1 VKEKILCVDDE
12 ASALEGYQRILHR
25 QFEVTTAVSGAQ
37 GLAILQKW
45 GPFAVVISDMR
56 MPGMNGAEFLA
67 QVRERAPETVRM
79 LLTGY
84 SDMKA
89 AIDAV
94 NKGRIL
100 QFLTKPCERDVLIA
114 AINTGVAQYRSQTA
128 EREMVK
134 NAEKMGRS
142 KSDWEAVDFD
152 RWEHFESSAGLPGPA
167 QARAHLLPR
176 WERTL
181 NAMSRCS
188 SSPSCAPSKS
198 VTERKLPATTW
209 ERSPSC

>member
-1 VKEKILCVDDE
+1 
-12 ASALEGYQRILHR
+12 
-25 QFEVTTAVSGAQ
+25 
-37 GLAILQKW
+37 
-45 GPFAVVISDMR
+45 VVISDMR

-152 RWEHFESSAGLPGPA
+152 RWS
-167 QARAHLLPR
+167 
-176 WERTL
+176 T
-181 NAMSRCS
+181 
-188 SSPSCAPSKS
+188 
-198 VTERKLPATTW
+198 
-209 ERSPSC
+209 